1 MKKFKKAL
9 SIMLTALLIMQL
21 GSVCMSS
28 FAANDYTIVSPYADV
43 VWEGDNAWGA
53 YKGTLHS
60 HTTYSDATETLSTM
74 IKEYYNQDYDFV
86 ANADH
91 GITGVEWNKAPEKRF
106 LYNYQLL
113 IGYSFEHLTDE
124 EYEQI
129 TAGSYPL
136 YDGTIRNKK
145 MTCVTGANEHN
156 HLSLTKNHVNGYF
169 LPESVGNGPVGG
181 ENEYGYEQ
189 AVKFVDECGGLS
201 HINHPGDWLAS
212 NSDMNN
218 VNRKDAVEFF
228 GNLMLKY
235 DSCLGTEVFN
245 EDNGTTGYDRIL
257 WDNLLM
263 YTLPYGKNVIA
274 FSNTDAHDKEN
285 VDTSFSIFMMEE
297 NSVENIKETMQS
309 GAFFGVTRRI
319 RANPVIG
326 PSNEIDAMNKT
337 DIPYPMFKSLTVDGH
352 KITASVTDAS
362 AVQFIANGKVI
373 NHTAVDGDGTVTLD
387 LDTIEGAEDFLYVR
401 AEIMGEGGM
410 CISQAMVIDNGTA
423 PLEFVEPKLTIAEK
437 FIRFFESTMIYS
449 IACELISL
457 IKDA

>member
-1 MKKFKKAL
+1 MKKFRKFL
-9 SIMLTALLIMQL
+9 SVVLVALLVVQL
-21 GSVCMSS
+21 GSGCIGA
-28 FAANDYTIVSPYADV
+28 FASGDYTIVSPYEDV
-43 VWEGDNAWGA
+43 EWEGENAWGA

-60 HTTYSDATETLSTM
+60 HTTYSDATETLPTM

-113 IGYSFEHLTDE
+113 IGYSFAHLTDE

-129 TAGSYPL
+129 TSGSYPL

-145 MTCVTGANEHN
+145 MVCVTGANEHN

-218 VNRKDAVEFF
+218 VNSKEAVEFF
-228 GNLMLKY
+228 GNLILKY

-263 YTLPYGKNVIA
+263 HTLPYGKNVIA

-297 NSVENIKETMQS
+297 NNVENIKKTMQS
-309 GAFFGVTRRI
+309 GAFFGVTRKI
-319 RANPVIG
+319 RANPVLG

-337 DIPYPMFKSLTVDGH
+337 DIPYPMFKSLKVDGH
-352 KITASVTDAS
+352 KIIADVTDAT

-373 NHTAVDGDGTVTLD
+373 KYSAVNGDGTVTLD

-410 CISQAMVIDNGTA
+410 CISQAMVIDNGTE
-423 PLEFVEPKLTIAEK
+423 PLEFVAPSVSFTENIKLWFRGTI
-437 FIRFFESTMIYS
+437 IYS
-449 IACELISL
+449 LVMELISL
-457 IKDA
+457 IKG